1 MPTPTAI
8 SQVGICV
15 KPGSPQA
22 AQAAREVADWLS
34 ARDVAVLADPE
45 SGSALGVA
53 GQERGVL
60 AEKADLLVVLGGD
73 GTILAVAREVG
84 ERRVPILGVNLGTL
98 GFLAEVAPD
107 EMFEMLGRVLADE
120 ILLVPRMRLLVR
132 ASRGGRELTRE
143 LALNDAVLNRSD
155 LSRMIDLEAR
165 ADGVPVTT
173 YHGDGLI
180 VATPTGST
188 AYTLSAGG
196 PILMPG
202 SRVYVVTPI
211 CPHTLSQRPLV
222 LSDQAVLEID
232 VHPRDGSCQLTIDGQ
247 VGAILEEGDQV
258 TVECSEHP
266 AHFVAS
272 RVNSQ
277 FGVLRTK
284 LGWGAG

>member
-8 SQVGICV
+8 SHVGICV

-22 AQAAREVADWLS
+22 AQAALEVADWLGS
-34 ARDVAVLADPE
+34 RGVGVLADRE
-45 SGSALGVA
+45 SAAALGIA
-53 GQERGVL
+53 GAERAVL

-73 GTILAVAREVG
+73 GTILSVARAVG

-107 EMFEMLGRVLADE
+107 EMFAMLERVLAE
-120 ILLVPRMRLLVR
+120 ELQVVPRMRLQVR
-132 ASRGGRELTRE
+132 ACRGERELMRE
-143 LALNDAVLNRSD
+143 LALNDAVLTRSD

-165 ADGVPVTT
+165 SDGVPVTT

-202 SRVYVVTPI
+202 SQVFVVTPI

-222 LSDQAVLEID
+222 FSDRAILEID
-232 VHPRDGSCQLTIDGQ
+232 VYPRDGSCQLTVDGQ
-247 VGAILEEGDQV
+247 VGAILEDGDRV

-266 AHFVAS
+266 AHFVTA
-272 RVNSQ
+272 RANSQ